1 MSYLARTLAIVA
13 ALLLLSGG
21 VQANPRLAKLKK
33 KQPIH
38 KVDTLKGASRLQ
50 VARHFRSWRLLANY
64 YSKTKTEN
72 AKTKTEKKHAPKVT
86 VPRKVSNGKK
96 RLLELKA
103 NLPAAAPRA
112 HISPQ

>member
-1 MSYLARTLAIVA
+1 MIYLVRTLAIVV
-13 ALLLLSGG
+13 ALLLVSGG
-21 VQANPRLAKLKK
+21 AQANPRAAKLKK
-33 KQPIH
+33 KQPVH

-64 YSKTKTEN
+64 YSKP
-72 AKTKTEKKHAPKVT
+72 KTKTSDKQSPKVT

-103 NLPAAAPRA
+103 NLPAAAPRVP
-112 HISPQ
+112 ISPE

>member
-1 MSYLARTLAIVA
+1 MSYLVRTLAIVA

-21 VQANPRLAKLKK
+21 VQANPRLGKLKK

-64 YSKTKTEN
+64 YSKPKT
-72 AKTKTEKKHAPKVT
+72 AKKQSPKVT

-103 NLPAAAPRA
+103 NLPAAAPRP
-112 HISPQ
+112 ITPQ